1 MKSPAQITASVCESS
16 KWYIV
21 PEYRV
26 MLVRDSNGG
35 VKATGSKKQ
44 GIASPKDAVGIFR
57 AYLDGLDRE
66 VFCVALLDTKNRVI
80 GINTVSMGT
89 LNSTIIHP
97 REVFKPAC
105 IIGASTI
112 MLCHNHPSGDPE
124 PSKDDKKITARLAE
138 AGKILDI
145 TVLDHIVIGDNT
157 YYSFREYGLL

>member
-1 MKSPAQITASVCESS
+1 MKSPAQIEASVCESS

-44 GIASPKDAVGIFR
+44 GITSPEAAVGIFS

-66 VFCVALLDTKNRVI
+66 VFCIAMLDTKNRII

-89 LNSTIIHP
+89 LNSTAVHP

-105 IIGASTI
+105 IIGANAI
-112 MLCHNHPSGDPE
+112 LLCHNHPSGDPE
-124 PSKDDKKITARLAE
+124 PSRKDKEITDRLKE
-138 AGKILDI
+138 AGKVLGID
-145 TVLDHIVIGDNT
+145 VLDHIVIGDGT
-157 YYSFREYGLL
+157 HYSFREHGLF

>member
-1 MKSPAQITASVCESS
+1 MKSPAQIEASVCESS

-26 MLVRDSNGG
+26 MLVCVSNGG

-44 GIASPKDAVGIFR
+44 GITSPEAAVGIFS

-66 VFCVALLDTKNRVI
+66 VFCIAMLDTKNHII

-89 LNSTIIHP
+89 LNSTAVHP

-105 IIGASTI
+105 IIGANAI
-112 MLCHNHPSGDPE
+112 LLCHNHPSGDPE
-124 PSKDDKKITARLAE
+124 PSREDKEITDRLKE
-138 AGKILDI
+138 AGKVLGID
-145 TVLDHIVIGDNT
+145 VLDHIVIGDGT
-157 YYSFREYGLL
+157 HYSFREHGLF

>member
-1 MKSPAQITASVCESS
+1 MKTTAQITAGVCESA

-21 PEYRV
+21 PDYKV
-26 MLVRDSNGG
+26 MLVRDNSRS
-35 VKATGSKKQ
+35 VKAAGSKKR

-105 IIGASTI
+105 IIGASSI

-124 PSKDDKKITARLAE
+124 PSKDDKENTARLAE
-138 AGKILDI
+138 AGEILGI

-157 YYSFREYGLL
+157 YYSFRGHGLL

>member
-44 GIASPKDAVGIFR
+44 GITSPEAAANIFS

-89 LNSTIIHP
+89 LDSASVHP

-105 IIGASTI
+105 IIGAKSI
-112 MLCHNHPSGDPE
+112 LLCHNHPSGDPH
-124 PSKDDKKITARLAE
+124 PSNTDKEITARLVD
-138 AGKILDI
+138 AGKILCID
-145 TVLDHIVIGDNT
+145 VMDHIIIGDT
-157 YYSFREYGLL
+157 HYSFKEHGLL

>member
-1 MKSPAQITASVCESS
+1 MKSPAQIEASVCESS

-26 MLVRDSNGG
+26 MLVCDSNGG

-89 LNSTIIHP
+89 LNSTAVHP

-105 IIGASTI
+105 IIGANAI
-112 MLCHNHPSGDPE
+112 LLCHNHPSGDPE
-124 PSKDDKKITARLAE
+124 PSREDKEITDRLKE
-138 AGKILDI
+138 AGK
-145 TVLDHIVIGDNT
+145 VLGIDVMDHIIIGDT
-157 YYSFREYGLL
+157 HYSFKEHGLL